1 MIIRNTPRAFS
12 NIRLADDNEA
22 QKSEIKHLN
31 TIKELYS
38 RLYKIND
45 FKKGQFVKWKPGLKN
60 RNFPAYGEAAIIT
73 KVMEEALYDPS
84 ENSAASPYFMEP
96 LTLVIGE
103 LMEGDFTEYYVDGRR
118 FELYDPQITL

>member
-12 NIRLADDNEA
+12 NIRLADDDEA

-38 RLYKIND
+38 RLCKIND

-60 RNFPAYGEAAIIT
+60 RVFPAYGEAAIIT
-73 KVMEEALYDPS
+73 KVLEEAL
-84 ENSAASPYFMEP
+84 
-96 LTLVIGE
+96 
-103 LMEGDFTEYYVDGRR
+103 
-118 FELYDPQITL
+118 